1 MTLAAAYLT
10 SEGVVLG
17 ADSTTVVQ
25 VATQD
30 DDQPRV
36 GQLLDHAQKVFE
48 VGEPGSGRLALCT
61 WGDGSVCGTSHRTVV
76 ARLMEA
82 VDDRTTS
89 VEEAV
94 HLLTD
99 IVAKAA
105 ADPQDETQPMG
116 FLGYYLG
123 GWDPGS
129 HEPHCFRV
137 EFGSGN
143 DEPKITGLNIG
154 EASFSGS
161 PEYFNR
167 VFRGFDLGL
176 PQMLHDELRG
186 INAELPSSF
195 ADDLKRAFE
204 NVAQKL
210 LMVGFRDLPIREAID
225 YVHTY
230 LHITIKGAKFRF
242 GPQLVGGPIEIGFVS
257 TDRRFRWVCHKKHS
271 SAVFEQESGD
281 YE

>member
-25 VATQD
+25 VAAQG

-48 VGEPGSGRLALCT
+48 VGEPGAGRLALCT

-94 HLLTD
+94 GLLAD

-105 ADPQDETQPMG
+105 ADPQDATQPMS

-137 EFGSGN
+137 EFNAGN
-143 DEPKITGLNIG
+143 DGPKVTGLNIG

-167 VFRGFDLGL
+167 LFRGFDLRL
-176 PQMLHDELRG
+176 PQMLFDELHRM
-186 INAELPSSF
+186 NPSVSSDYADEL
-195 ADDLKRAFE
+195 ARAFE
-204 NVAQKL
+204 KVAEKL
-210 LMVGFRDLPIREAID
+210 VLVGYRDLPIREAID

-257 TDRRFRWVCHKKHS
+257 TDRRFRWVCHKAHS
-271 SAVFEQESGD
+271 SAVFEQEAGNH
-281 YE
+281 E

>member
-25 VATQD
+25 VAAQGE
-30 DDQPRV
+30 DQPRV

-48 VGEPGSGRLALCT
+48 VGGPGTGRLGLCT

-82 VDDRTTS
+82 VDDRKTS
-89 VEEAV
+89 VEESV
-94 HLLTD
+94 GLLTD
-99 IVAKAA
+99 IVAAA
-105 ADPQDETQPMG
+105 SASAKGGAPPMG

-123 GWDPGS
+123 GWDPSS

-137 EFGSGN
+137 EFRENGATPTVAKLGV
-143 DEPKITGLNIG
+143 G

-176 PQMLHDELRG
+176 PQLLYDELCG
-186 INAELPSSF
+186 IKAELPSGF
-195 ADDLKRAFE
+195 ADDLKQAFE

-210 LMVGFRDLPIREAID
+210 VMSGFRDLPIREAID

-257 TDRRFRWVCHKKHS
+257 TDRRFRWVCHKSHG
-271 SAVFEQESGD
+271 SAVFEQESGY